1 MESEEAIPTERAA
14 AAPTFDSRSI
24 CSAFG
29 SSRFT
34 SSPVRSGH
42 ASSMT
47 INRQSLNVCS
57 RRLSSV
63 APTHSRPRHTGQ
75 ITSTSG
81 TLMTLPLAKPAAGET
96 HVQRRTRR
104 QAVARPLTPAPG
116 WSSPVTPFGS
126 PTRDHRHGELEGWVS
141 C

>member
-1 MESEEAIPTERAA
+1 MESEEATPTERAA
-14 AAPTFDSRSI
+14 AAPTFDSRTI

-29 SSRFT
+29 CSRFT
-34 SSPVRSGH
+34 SPPVRSGH

-81 TLMTLPLAKPAAGET
+81 TLMTLPLTTPAAGET

-104 QAVARPLTPAPG
+104 QSGGQTPDAPG
-116 WSSPVTPFGS
+116 WSSPVTPLGW
-126 PTRDHRHGELEGWVS
+126 PTRDRRHGELEGWVS